1 MATNLKCPRCEANL
15 ELEKHKG
22 LDVDRCPE
30 CKGMWLDHHE
40 LGHLE
45 DTVVEAGF
53 AKGTM
58 WMRSF
63 GSDLVCP
70 RCSEHMNWFRYRRF
84 DLEIDHCPQEHG
96 FWLDAGEER
105 RVLEIMEQ
113 RKSDLKR
120 SVSAQQQW
128 DKFLNG
134 VGHDSFF
141 DKVKRFF
148 RGR

>member
-1 MATNLKCPRCEANL
+1 METDIKCPRCQATL

-22 LDVDRCPE
+22 LDVDRCPD

-40 LGHLE
+40 LGRLE
-45 DTVVEAGF
+45 DTVVETGF

-63 GSDLVCP
+63 GSDLICP
-70 RCSEHMNWFRYRRF
+70 RCPEHLNWFRYRRF

-105 RVLEIMEQ
+105 RILDIMEE

-120 SVSAQQQW
+120 SLSAQQQW
-128 DKFLNG
+128 DKFLSG

-148 RGR
+148 GGR